1 MVTTNPMSRR
11 AVLLTAAVALVAA
24 GACAAP
30 KTAGGGGADTLV
42 IGKTDAGTTYPRNFN
57 VVGPATQ
64 KTPGASLIYEPLV
77 RTDYSDGAT
86 TKPWLAESWEFTD
99 GGATLEFTVRQ
110 GVTFSDGKP
119 LTADDVLFSLNLPIE
134 QPQFNIAGVTYSSVE
149 KVDDKTVA
157 VHFAQPAYS
166 ELNQFANPQ
175 LPVVPKHI
183 WAAQDLNTWTNP
195 DPVGTG
201 PVTLADFSAQQ
212 VTLATRADYWG
223 GAPEMKT
230 VKIIP
235 TSQDAVK
242 AQLLRGE
249 VDWAATSWPGA
260 DKEFVSVDPEHHQY
274 QQYATGRAYALVFN
288 AAKAPFDD
296 PDLRRALSLT
306 IPRTDI
312 VATLNR
318 PGTEA
323 GPTGLAEQVYGD
335 WLKDDYRDND
345 PAVDVAGAKK
355 ALSDGGFTVENGA
368 LVKDGQSFSPTL
380 SFNQDYGWGA
390 YADIIVN
397 SWQKNFGLTVKT
409 VGVPS
414 VNLYE
419 QQQLGEFD
427 LTVAEIGG
435 PGVFATYAGFN
446 SAYMKPLGQKASAN
460 FGRFTD
466 ADLDAAV
473 QAMAKT
479 DDEGTL
485 KDLAQDAQTAVV
497 EETPF
502 APIYNSYWFVN
513 INSTRWDG
521 WPTPED
527 FDRVPFPDL
536 GPDATRTLLGLT
548 PTGAK

>member
-1 MVTTNPMSRR
+1 MVPSNPMTRR
-11 AVLLTAAVALVAA
+11 ALLLTTAVALVAA

-30 KTAGGGGADTLV
+30 KSAGGGGADTLV
-42 IGKTDAGTTYPRNFN
+42 IAKTDAGTTYPRNFN

-86 TKPWLAESWEFTD
+86 TKPWLAEKWAFAD
-99 GGATLEFTVRQ
+99 GGATLNFTLRQ

-119 LTADDVLFSLNLPIE
+119 LTVDDVLFSLSLPIE
-134 QPQFNIAGVTYSSVE
+134 QPQFNIAGVTYESVA
-149 KVDDKTVA
+149 KVDDRTVA

-201 PVTLADFSAQQ
+201 PVTLATFSAQQ

-223 GAPEMKT
+223 GAPKMKT

-260 DKEFVSVDPEHHQY
+260 DKEYVAVDPEHHQY

-288 AAKAPFDD
+288 AARAPFDD
-296 PDLRRALSLT
+296 PDLRRALSLA

-335 WLKDDYRDND
+335 WLKSDYRGTD
-345 PAVDVAGAKK
+345 PAVDLTGARK
-355 ALSDGGFTVENGA
+355 ALADGGFTVQDGA
-368 LVKDGQSFSPTL
+368 LVKDGRSFTPTL

-390 YADIIVN
+390 YADIIVS
-397 SWQKNFGLTVKT
+397 SWQQTFGLTVKT

-446 SAYMKPLGQKASAN
+446 SVYRKPLGQKAPAN
-460 FGRFTD
+460 FGRFD
-466 ADLDAAV
+466 NGDLDAAI
-473 QAMAKT
+473 QAMAST
-479 DDEGTL
+479 DDQAKL
-485 KDLAQDAQTAVV
+485 KDLAQDAQTVVV
-497 EETPF
+497 EQVPF
-502 APIYNSYWFVN
+502 APIYNSYWFIN
-513 INSTRWDG
+513 INSTRWGG
-521 WPTPED
+521 WPAPDD

>member
-1 MVTTNPMSRR
+1 MVTSHTLSRR
-11 AVLLTAAVALVAA
+11 AVLSTAAVAMVAL

-30 KTAGGGGADTLV
+30 PTQGGGADTLV

-57 VVGPATQ
+57 VIGPATQ

-86 TKPWLAESWEFTD
+86 TKPWLAQRWEFTD
-99 GGATLEFTVRQ
+99 GGATLRFTLRED
-110 GVTFSDGKP
+110 VTFSDGEP
-119 LTADDVLFSLNLPIE
+119 LTADDVVYSLNLPVA
-134 QPQFNIAGVTYSSVE
+134 QPQFNIAGVTYTAVE
-149 KVDDKTVA
+149 KVDDTTVA
-157 VHFAQPAYS
+157 VHFAQPAFS

-175 LPVVPKHI
+175 LPMVPKHI
-183 WAAQDLNTWTNP
+183 WAEQNLSTWTNP

-201 PVTLADFSAQQ
+201 PVTLAGFSPQQ

-223 GAPEMKT
+223 GKPAMKT
-230 VKIIP
+230 IKIIP

-260 DKEFVSVDPEHHQY
+260 DKEYVAIDPEHHHY

-288 AAKAPFDD
+288 TVKAPLDD

-323 GPTGLAEQVYGD
+323 GPTGLADQVYGD
-335 WLKDDYRDND
+335 WLREEYRDAD
-345 PAVDVAGAKK
+345 PAVDVAAARK
-355 ALSDGGFTVENGA
+355 ALADGGFTVRNGA
-368 LVKDGQSFSPTL
+368 LVKGGRSFTPTL

-397 SWQKNFGLTVKT
+397 SWQKTFGLTVRT

-419 QQQLGEFD
+419 QQQLGDFD

-446 SAYMKPLGQKASAN
+446 SKYTKSLGQKASSN
-460 FGRFTD
+460 FGRFSD
-466 ADLDAAV
+466 PALDAAV
-473 QAMAKT
+473 SAMART
-479 DDEGTL
+479 DDEDEL
-485 KDLAQDAQTAVV
+485 KDLARDVQKVVV
-497 EETPF
+497 EQVPF
-502 APIYNSYWFVN
+502 APIYNSYWFVD
-513 INSTRWDG
+513 INSKRWGG
-521 WPTPED
+521 WPTPDE
-527 FDRVPFPDL
+527 FDRVPFPEL
-536 GPDATRTLLGLT
+536 GPDTTRTLLGLT
-548 PTGAK
+548 PR

>member
-1 MVTTNPMSRR
+1 MVTTNPISRR
-11 AVLLTAAVALVAA
+11 ALLLTTAVALVAA

-30 KTAGGGGADTLV
+30 GTAGGGGADTLV

-134 QPQFNIAGVTYSSVE
+134 QPQFNIAGVTYKSVE
-149 KVDDKTVA
+149 KVDDKAVA

-175 LPVVPKHI
+175 LPMVPKHI

-201 PVTLADFSAQQ
+201 PVKLANFSAQQ

-223 GAPEMKT
+223 GAPKMKT

-260 DKEFVSVDPEHHQY
+260 DKEYVSVDPEHHQY

-368 LVKDGQSFSPTL
+368 LVKNGQSVTPTL

-397 SWQKNFGLTVKT
+397 SWQKNLGLTVKT

-446 SAYMKPLGQKASAN
+446 STYMKPLGQKASAN
-460 FGRFTD
+460 FGRFRD
-466 ADLDAAV
+466 GDLDAAV

-485 KDLAQDAQTAVV
+485 KDLAQDAQTVVV
-497 EETPF
+497 EQTPF

-513 INSTRWDG
+513 INSTRWGG
-521 WPTPED
+521 WPTPDD

>member
-1 MVTTNPMSRR
+1 MVTTNPLSRR
-11 AVLLTAAVALVAA
+11 ALLLTTAVALVAA

-86 TKPWLAESWEFTD
+86 TKPWLAESWEFAD
-99 GGATLEFTVRQ
+99 GGATLNFTVRQ

-134 QPQFNIAGVTYSSVE
+134 QPQFNIAGVTYKSVE

-201 PVTLADFSAQQ
+201 PVTLASFSAQQ
-212 VTLATRADYWG
+212 VTLATRTDYWG
-223 GAPEMKT
+223 GAPKMKT

-260 DKEFVSVDPEHHQY
+260 DKEYVSVDPEHHQY

-335 WLKDDYRDND
+335 WLAEEYRDSD
-345 PAVDVAGAKK
+345 PAVDAEGAKE
-355 ALSDGGFTVENGA
+355 ALSAGGFTVQNGA
-368 LVKDGQSFSPTL
+368 LVKDGKAYTPTL

-397 SWQKNFGLTVKT
+397 SWQKTFGLTVKT

-419 QQQLGEFD
+419 QQQLGDFD
-427 LTVAEIGG
+427 MTVAEIGG

-446 SAYMKPLGQKASAN
+446 SKYTKPLGQKAPAN

-466 ADLDAAV
+466 PDLDAAI
-473 QAMAKT
+473 QAMAGT
-479 DDEGTL
+479 DDEGEL
-485 KDLAQDAQTAVV
+485 KDLAKDAQKVV
-497 EETPF
+497 VDQVPF
-502 APIYNSYWFVN
+502 APIYNSYWFIN
-513 INSTRWDG
+513 INSKRWTG
-521 WPTPED
+521 WPTLD
-527 FDRVPFPDL
+527 GFDRVPFPDL

-548 PTGAK
+548 PR

>member
-1 MVTTNPMSRR
+1 MVTTHSISRR
-11 AVLLTAAVALVAA
+11 AVLLATAAALVT

-30 KTAGGGGADTLV
+30 RTAGGGGADTLV

-86 TKPWLAESWEFTD
+86 TKPWLAESWEYTD
-99 GGATLEFTVRQ
+99 GGATLEFTIRDD
-110 GVTFSDGKP
+110 VTFSDGKP
-119 LTADDVLFSLNLPIE
+119 LTADDVAFSLDLPLD
-134 QPQFNIAGVTYSSVE
+134 QPAFNIAGVTYTGVE
-149 KVDDKTVA
+149 KTGDRTVA
-157 VHFAQPAYS
+157 VHFGGPAYS

-175 LPVVPKHI
+175 LPMVPKHI
-183 WAAQDLNTWTNP
+183 WASQDLNTWTNP

-201 PVTLADFSAQQ
+201 PVTLANFSPQQ

-223 GAPEMKT
+223 GAPKMKT

-260 DKEFVSVDPEHHQY
+260 DKEYVSVDPEHHQY

-318 PGTEA
+318 RGTEA

-335 WLKDDYRDND
+335 WLADDYRDTD
-345 PAVDVAGAKK
+345 PAVDADAAKE
-355 ALSDGGFTVENGA
+355 ALAAGGFTVRNGA
-368 LVKDGQSFSPTL
+368 LVKGGKSYTPTL

-397 SWQKNFGLTVKT
+397 SWQKTFGLTVKT

-419 QQQLGEFD
+419 QQQLGDFD
-427 LTVAEIGG
+427 VTVAEIGG

-446 SAYMKPLGQKASAN
+446 SEYSKPVGQKVPSN
-460 FGRFTD
+460 FGRFRN

-473 QAMAKT
+473 TAMAGT
-479 DDEGTL
+479 DDVDKL
-485 KDLAQDAQTAVV
+485 KDLAKDAQTVV
-497 EETPF
+497 VDQVPF
-502 APIYNSYWFVN
+502 APIYNSYWFIN
-513 INSTRWDG
+513 INSKNWTG
-521 WPTPED
+521 WPTPDD

-536 GPDATRTLLGLT
+536 GPDTARTLLGLT
-548 PTGAK
+548 PR